1 MVFLRT
7 VSFPVVGGP
16 GGGGP
21 GGGLEGGGRGGGV
34 GGTGWGGT
42 WAGLAWREGA
52 GRKVARGRAARARG
66 GEAGGEIGPSQ
77 GMMGLIRRSAG
88 LSAAWSGRGN
98 LRGSWMFRARGKETT
113 AAMPKVAMMN
123 RAMANRLRLMP
134 LWCG

>member
-1 MVFLRT
+1 M
-7 VSFPVVGGP
+7 
-16 GGGGP
+16 
-21 GGGLEGGGRGGGV
+21 
-34 GGTGWGGT
+34 
-42 WAGLAWREGA
+42 REGVD
-52 GRKVARGRAARARG
+52 RKVARGRAARARG
-66 GEAGGEIGPSQ
+66 GEAGEGEIGPSQ
-77 GMMGLIRRSAG
+77 GTMGLIRRSAG